1 MELENKGAEAVVQK
15 ISLNIQQLS
24 QFVQNLNQ
32 LIDKIGGAE
41 DNDRTRNATNDLLHK
56 SNELSHSTN
65 QMLKKLLADSNANRA
80 VRVQGERLMNDFM
93 GVLNRLQAS
102 KRKAAAREKT
112 QIRSVTVEDEQLH
125 GRMGVD
131 DPIQMRQLQQ
141 QHRMNLDEIRER
153 QQALSALEQDI
164 GDINQIFKD
173 LAHMVHDQGEMVDSI
188 EANIEHASIHVQEA
202 HTNVAQAVH
211 YQTKARQKKLMIS
224 AFCFIVFLV
233 LFLVLYLWLKH

>member
-32 LIDKIGGAE
+32 LIEKIGSAE

-56 SNELSHSTN
+56 SNELSHTTN

-80 VRVQGERLMNDFM
+80 VRVQSERLMNDFM

-112 QIRSVTVEDEQLH
+112 QIRSVT
-125 GRMGVD
+125 
-131 DPIQMRQLQQ
+131 MRQLQQ

-153 QQALSALEQDI
+153 QQALTALEQDI

-188 EANIEHASIHVQEA
+188 EANIEHASIHVQQA
-202 HTNVAQAVH
+202 HTNVTQAVH